1 MSSPDDVPAD
11 APSDRAT
18 ATPPGRRDLAGLPL
32 AHLHVHLEGAMR
44 PSTLAEMAAGYGVPV
59 PETRG
64 FGSFTAFAG
73 LYVAATEVL
82 RTEADL
88 RRVVCEVVEDSAA
101 DGAVWVEPQFYPPY
115 YDGRLGDVGEVI
127 AMVADEGR
135 TTAQRLGI
143 GFGLMVSADRTGD
156 PAAAEDL
163 AQRCA
168 EAGTDRV
175 VSFGLANDEVAG
187 PPAPFAR
194 AFAIAREAG
203 MLSAPH
209 AGELA
214 GPESVRSALD
224 DLGAQR
230 IGHGVRAVEDP
241 ALVSRL
247 AEEGVCLDVCPTSN
261 LLLSVVPSLDV
272 HPLRALLEAG
282 VPCSVGGD
290 DPLLFGPGLGQ
301 EMVTAR
307 DVLGLSDE
315 QLATVARSGLRAAA
329 HAPAALVEDALA
341 RVDAWLAAPPGG
353 EEQR

>member
-1 MSSPDDVPAD
+1 MSSPDAPAD
-11 APSDRAT
+11 RAPTGSA
-18 ATPPGRRDLAGLPL
+18 PPGRRDLAGLPL

-59 PETRG
+59 PVTRG
-64 FGSFTAFAG
+64 FGSFPAFAG
-73 LYVAATEVL
+73 LYQAATKVL

-88 RRVVCEVVEDSAA
+88 RRVVREVVEDSAA
-101 DGAVWVEPQFYPPY
+101 DGAVWVEPQFFPPY
-115 YDGRLGDVGEVI
+115 YDGVLGTVPEVI

-135 TTAQRLGI
+135 VTAQRLGV
-143 GFGLMVSADRTGD
+143 GFGLMVSADRTRD
-156 PAAAEDL
+156 PADAEAL
-163 AQRCA
+163 ATRCA
-168 EAGTDRV
+168 EAGTGQV
-175 VSFGLANDEVAG
+175 VSFGLANDEAAW

-203 MLSAPH
+203 MLSTPH

-214 GPESVRSALD
+214 GPDSVRSALD

-230 IGHGVRAVEDP
+230 IAHGVRAVEDP
-241 ALVSRL
+241 ALVARL
-247 AEEGVCLDVCPTSN
+247 AEEEVCLDVCPTSN

-282 VPCSVGGD
+282 VPCSIGGD

-301 EMVTAR
+301 ELVTAR

-341 RVDAWLAAPPGG
+341 RVDAWLAAPAG
-353 EEQR
+353 